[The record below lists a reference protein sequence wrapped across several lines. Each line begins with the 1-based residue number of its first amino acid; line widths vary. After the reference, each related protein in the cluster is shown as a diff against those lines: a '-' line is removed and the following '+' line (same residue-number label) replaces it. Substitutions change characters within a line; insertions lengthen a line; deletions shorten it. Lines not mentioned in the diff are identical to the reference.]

1 MASKKPKAV
10 PKNQTSVASLFSKL
24 TVSKTEDVK
33 VKTPENPENL
43 SEEPEA
49 EPILS
54 SADTEIKEFYATL
67 TPYERLAHEIA
78 VEKLGT
84 SYDVSRTHGFQ
95 RWRNARK

>member
-33 VKTPENPENL
+33 VKTPENL
-43 SEEPEA
+43 SEEPE
-49 EPILS
+49 PILS
-54 SADTEIKEFYATL
+54 SVDTEIKEFYATL